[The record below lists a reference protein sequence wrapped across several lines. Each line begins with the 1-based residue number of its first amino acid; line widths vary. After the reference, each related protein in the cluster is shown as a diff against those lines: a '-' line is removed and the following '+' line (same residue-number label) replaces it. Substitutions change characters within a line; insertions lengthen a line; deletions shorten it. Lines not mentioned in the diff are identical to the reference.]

1 MTSAFFACNSV
12 IVVMLTL
19 YALCKLVLTAQE
31 TTDSA
36 RIDEARSF
44 GGVHKM
50 QMKKKFRKTKQLLVL
65 ASTTTLE
72 YIYYR

>member
-44 GGVHKM
+44 GGVHIFEEKW
-50 QMKKKFRKTKQLLVL
+50 
-65 ASTTTLE
+65 TLKLIFFYFITVFIE
-72 YIYYR
+72 